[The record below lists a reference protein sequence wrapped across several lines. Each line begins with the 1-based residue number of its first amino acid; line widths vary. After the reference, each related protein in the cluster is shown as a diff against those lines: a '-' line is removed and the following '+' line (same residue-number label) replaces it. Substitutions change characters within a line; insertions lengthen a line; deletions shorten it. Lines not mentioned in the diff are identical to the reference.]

1 MSGGR
6 GSIKDLLDCLRAAR
20 GDAAKMRM
28 CEQEFLDAGG
38 RMETWRIFID
48 RDGEAIAV
56 DDGKVYA
63 CRYLFDLTR
72 S

>member
-1 MSGGR
+1 
-6 GSIKDLLDCLRAAR
+6 
-20 GDAAKMRM
+20 M

-56 DDGKVYA
+56 DNGKVYA